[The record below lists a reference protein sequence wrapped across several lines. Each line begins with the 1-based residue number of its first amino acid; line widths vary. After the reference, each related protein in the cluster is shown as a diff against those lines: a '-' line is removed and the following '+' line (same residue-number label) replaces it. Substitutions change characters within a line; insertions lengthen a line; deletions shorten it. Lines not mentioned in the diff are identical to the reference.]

1 MLRAKDPVSGTAA
14 KMRSGVVTQLMP
26 ATPVKFQDA
35 CESDEGAALPVLTLL
50 SKSAYVAEGETGL
63 TLCSKLWC
71 DSFVSATPCL
81 LT

>member
-1 MLRAKDPVSGTAA
+1 MPRAKDPASDTAA
-14 KMRSGVVTQLMP
+14 TMRSGVVTRLMP

-35 CESDEGAALPVLTLL
+35 CESDEGATLPVLTLVE
-50 SKSAYVAEGETGL
+50 SAYVAEGGTGL